1 MKKRVVCQEKGAP
14 IMIDLNQTCFAKF
27 PIMDFRKDEFR
38 KEVISF
44 TPLEI

>member
-1 MKKRVVCQEKGAP
+1 
-14 IMIDLNQTCFAKF
+14 MIDLNQTCFAKF